1 MGTLRGELSKTRA
14 GQWCGHVSAF
24 YNCGIRGHF
33 RALMLVLG
41 INAHHADAAAAL
53 YADGKLVA
61 AVAEER
67 LNRIKHCAGFPAL
80 AVAEVLRIGGVNL
93 TDLDEVGIARDSR
106 ANLVAKAGYVLK
118 HLGGIGK
125 VAKKRLKDRA
135 GLAGL
140 EEQIC
145 EAMGAPRTALRAK
158 VRRVEHHVSHAAS
171 AFLCSPFERAA
182 VLTLDGF
189 GDFASCL
196 AASGEGSKLKPLWR
210 VTYPHSLGILYTA
223 ICQFIG
229 YDRYGDE
236 GKVMGLAPYGQPR
249 FAALCE
255 KLLRL
260 KSGGRFE
267 LDLSYFNHHTE
278 GVETGTDEYGGPH
291 FEHLFTRLLARE
303 LGPPREHGPA
313 ETITQRERDI
323 AASLQQRL
331 EQAFVHIACALHEKT
346 GLTDLCLAGGVALN
360 SVANGK
366 LLEHTPFKRIYVQP
380 AAGDDGTAVGVAAH
394 LSAKAGMPRFEL
406 RHAAWGSR
414 FSNDEIRAE
423 VDQFAGRGERYV
435 AATETDL
442 LRETAAEIAQGK
454 IVGWFQGAME
464 WGPRALGQR
473 SILAHPGHPRMK
485 ELLNSRIKH
494 REPFR
499 PFAPSILE
507 ERLSDYFESSHP
519 SPFMLMV
526 YRTRAVKR
534 AELSAVNHVD
544 NTGRVQT
551 VNKRDLPLYHSL
563 ISEFGRQTGTPVLLN
578 TSFNENEPIVCT
590 PAQALDCF
598 ERTNMDAV
606 VLGSYLIRRSASRAG
621 KSARETTRAA

>member
-1 MGTLRGELSKTRA
+1 
-14 GQWCGHVSAF
+14 
-24 YNCGIRGHF
+24 
-33 RALMLVLG
+33 MLVLG

-53 YADGKLVA
+53 YADGRLVA

-80 AVAEVLRIGGVNL
+80 AVAEVLRIGGASL
-93 TDLDEVGIARDSR
+93 SDLDEVGIARDSR
-106 ANLVAKAGYVLK
+106 ANLVAKASYVLK

-135 GLAGL
+135 SLAGL
-140 EEQIC
+140 EEQLC
-145 EAMGAPRTALRAK
+145 DAMGAPRASLRAQ

-196 AASGEGSKLKPLWR
+196 AAVGEGSKLKPLWR

-236 GKVMGLAPYGQPR
+236 GKVMGLAPYGEPK
-249 FAALCE
+249 FAAFFE
-255 KLLRL
+255 RLLRF
-260 KSGGRFE
+260 KAGGRFE
-267 LDLSYFNHHTE
+267 LDLSFFNHHTE
-278 GVETGTDEYGGPH
+278 GVETGTDEYGSPH
-291 FEHLFTRLLARE
+291 FEHLFTRLLSKE
-303 LGPPREHGPA
+303 LGPPRAHGPA
-313 ETITQRERDI
+313 ETITQRDRDI

-331 EQAFVHIACALHEKT
+331 EQAFVHIARALHEKT

-366 LLEHTPFKRIYVQP
+366 LLEQTPFKRLYVQP
-380 AAGDDGTAVGVAAH
+380 AAGDDGTAIGVAAY
-394 LSAKAGMPRFEL
+394 LSAKAGQPRFEV
-406 RHAAWGSR
+406 RHAAWGSS
-414 FSNDEIRAE
+414 FSDEEIGRE
-423 VDQFAGRGERYV
+423 ISDFAG
-435 AATETDL
+435 ATHGPPLTVTRLDEAKL
-442 LRETAAEIAQGK
+442 LHETAAEIAQGK
-454 IVGWFQGAME
+454 VVGWFQGAME

-473 SILAHPGHPRMK
+473 SILAHPGHPGMK
-485 ELLNSRIKH
+485 ELLNARIKH
-494 REPFR
+494 REYFR

-507 ERLSDYFESSHP
+507 ERLSDYFESAHP

-526 YRTRAVKR
+526 YRTRAAR
-534 AELSAVNHVD
+534 RTELAAVNHVD

-551 VNKRDLPLYHSL
+551 VNKRDQPLYHGL

-598 ERTNMDAV
+598 ARTQMDAV
-606 VLGSYLIRRSASRAG
+606 VLGTYLIRRHADVRRSTGEQKKARSGQSRV
-621 KSARETTRAA
+621 TT

>member
-1 MGTLRGELSKTRA
+1 
-14 GQWCGHVSAF
+14 
-24 YNCGIRGHF
+24 
-33 RALMLVLG
+33 MLVLG

-53 YADGKLVA
+53 YADGRLVA

-80 AVAEVLRIGGVNL
+80 AAAEVLRIGGASLV
-93 TDLDEVGIARDSR
+93 DLDEVGIARDSR
-106 ANLVAKAGYVLK
+106 ANLVAKASYVLK

-125 VAKKRLKDRA
+125 VASKRLKDRA
-135 GLAGL
+135 GLTGL
-140 EEQIC
+140 EEQLC
-145 EAMGAPRTALRAK
+145 DSMGTPRSALRAK

-196 AASGEGSKLKPLWR
+196 AATGAGSKIKPLWR

-236 GKVMGLAPYGQPR
+236 GKVMGLAPYGEPKY
-249 FAALCE
+249 AALFE
-255 KLLRL
+255 KLLRF

-278 GVETGTDEYGGPH
+278 GVETGTDEYGGPQ
-291 FEHLFTRLLARE
+291 FEHLFTRLLAKE
-303 LGPPREHGPA
+303 LGPTRAHGPA
-313 ETITQRERDI
+313 NTITQRERDI

-331 EQAFVHIACALHEKT
+331 EQAFVHMALALHAKT

-366 LLEHTPFKRIYVQP
+366 LLEQTPFKRIYVQP
-380 AAGDDGTAVGVAAH
+380 AAGDDGTAVGVGAY
-394 LSAKAGMPRFEL
+394 LSAKAGQPRFEL

-414 FSNDEIRAE
+414 FTDEEIGRE
-423 VDQFAGRGERYV
+423 VEQFTGRGDIYV
-435 AATETDL
+435 APTESDL
-442 LRETAAEIAQGK
+442 LRETAAEIARGK
-454 IVGWFQGAME
+454 VVGWFQGAME

-473 SILAHPGHPRMK
+473 SILAHPGQPGMK
-485 ELLNSRIKH
+485 ELLNARIKH
-494 REPFR
+494 REHFR

-507 ERLSDYFESSHP
+507 ERLSDYFESAHP

-526 YRTRAVKR
+526 YRTRAAKR
-534 AELSAVNHVD
+534 SELGAVNHVD

-551 VNKRDLPLYHSL
+551 VNKHDLPLYHGL

-598 ERTNMDAV
+598 ARTQMDAV
-606 VLGSYLIRRSASRAG
+606 VLGSYLVRRSENRANAG
-621 KSARETTRAA
+621 KSARATGVA